1 MTSPD
6 VEGVGMEVAA
16 TAALSQAK
24 AEPSQV
30 GRITLTAPASPAYSA
45 LYGNALGRIVGGGW
59 ETRALS
65 WEGSV
70 GHVLGAS
77 GALGLA
83 FGALLLEGQGEA
95 QLTTDAPY
103 VLALSVGFGGQS
115 GATVLGPA

>member
-1 MTSPD
+1 
-6 VEGVGMEVAA
+6 
-16 TAALSQAK
+16 
-24 AEPSQV
+24 
-30 GRITLTAPASPAYSA
+30 
-45 LYGNALGRIVGGGW
+45 
-59 ETRALS
+59 
-65 WEGSV
+65 
-70 GHVLGAS
+70 VLGAS